1 MTSGTKICQN
11 CNQTFPIAPDDFSF
25 YEKMQVPP
33 TTWCPQCRL
42 IRRLAWRNERNFY
55 HDICG
60 LCNKKI
66 ISVYAPGHPFP
77 VYCSECWWGDG
88 WNPMDHGKPYDSSK
102 PFFEQFHELFS
113 KVPRPH
119 LLATSTKNCSYCNY
133 FADGKNCYLCF
144 GSIAVED
151 CLYGSPYESKFCVD
165 TYLARQCE
173 YCYECIDCEKLSNC
187 IYAQDCVSSFNLLY
201 CFDCKN
207 CQDCIGCAGL
217 RNKKYCI
224 FNVQYTREEFMAK
237 RDAYLTRGAQGLT
250 EIAGEFKKIKLAVP
264 HRFASTLQCKDVSG
278 DHIVQSKNAKN
289 CFDVKRTE
297 DSSYCI
303 RMIDAKDAH
312 DVNYCEYLELCYD
325 YIGHWKVQRAKF
337 SNTSGESSD
346 ITYCDFCTGSS
357 NLFGCVGLRSK
368 SYCIL
373 NRQYS
378 PNEYD
383 DLISKIKSQM
393 SKMGDYGEFFPM
405 ALSPFAYNESVAMDY
420 FPLSK
425 EETISKGYRWRDP
438 EPRHYEI
445 KDDISACA
453 HGGTCDHICTTAF
466 RMIPAEL
473 EFYQRMKL
481 SPPSLCPN
489 CRHFERL
496 ALRNPFKLYSRQCAK
511 CQKEIETS
519 YAPNR
524 PEIVYCE
531 SCYQQEV
538 L

>member
-1 MTSGTKICQN
+1 
-11 CNQTFPIAPDDFSF
+11 
-25 YEKMQVPP
+25 
-33 TTWCPQCRL
+33 
-42 IRRLAWRNERNFY
+42 
-55 HDICG
+55 
-60 LCNKKI
+60 
-66 ISVYAPGHPFP
+66 
-77 VYCSECWWGDG
+77 
-88 WNPMDHGKPYDSSK
+88 MDHGKPYDLNK

-119 LLATSTKNCSYCNY
+119 LLATNTKDCNYCNY

-144 GSIAVED
+144 GSIKVED

-165 TYLARQCE
+165 TYLARECE

-187 IYAQDCVSSFNLLY
+187 IHAQDCASSFNLLY

-224 FNVQYTREEFMAK
+224 FNVQCTREEFLAK
-237 RDAYLTRGAQGLT
+237 RDEYLKQGAHGLA
-250 EIAGEFKKIKLAVP
+250 EIASEFKKVKLSVP

-297 DSSYCI
+297 DSKYCI

-325 YIGHWKVQRAKF
+325 YIGHWKVQRGKF
-337 SNTSGESSD
+337 SNPSGESSD
-346 ITYCDFCTGSS
+346 VTYCDFCTGSS

-373 NRQYS
+373 NAQYS
-378 PNEYD
+378 KDEYEA
-383 DLISKIKSQM
+383 LVPKIVKH
-393 SKMGDYGEFFPM
+393 MGNNYGEFFPPS
-405 ALSPFAYNESVAMDY
+405 LSHFAYNESVAMDY

-425 EETISKGYRWRDP
+425 EEIISKGYRWRDP

-445 KDDISACA
+445 KDDIVACA
-453 HGGTCDHICTTAF
+453 HAVPPAGGCNHICTTAF

-481 SPPSLCPN
+481 PTPSLCPN

-519 YAPNR
+519 YTPDR

-531 SCYQQEV
+531 QCYQQEV
-538 L
+538 A